1 MPNYAYTARD
11 TMGQSV
17 TGTLPAEDTADAIR
31 QIRASGKFPV
41 SVVVAKDEQ
50 VQQPGALRGGGIRIS
65 RPDLIQLS
73 TQLSIMLD
81 TGVTL
86 SEALDC
92 IAKQTIRPNVKGLV
106 MDLAQQIQQGA
117 SFSEALV
124 RHPRSFPT
132 LYIALIKAAEKGGMM
147 PRLINRATSYLRDE
161 QDTKR
166 RVTGALIYP
175 LIMFSF
181 ALLTTL
187 FLLVFVLPRFTVI
200 YANKKAA
207 LPLPTQILMDAS
219 QFLLDHWLAIPLCAI
234 GSVVGLVTFIRTPAG
249 ARMWHSFQLR
259 VPLFGKMYKKMHLSR
274 GLRMLGTLSGAGVPL
289 MDCVVTARD
298 LCENHHFRT
307 LWQSISD
314 QIQCG
319 KQLSSPLF
327 DSPLVPRDVAQ
338 MIFSGEKSGKLA
350 VVVEQ
355 VSGYAEQE
363 LKDQIM
369 ALTRYIEPIMIVA
382 MGAIIGGVSLA
393 LLLPVFSI
401 SKVMAH

>member
-11 TMGQSV
+11 STGQSV
-17 TGTLPAEDTADAIR
+17 TGVLPAEDTADAIR
-31 QIRASGKFPV
+31 QIRATGKFPV
-41 SVVVAKDEQ
+41 AVLPAKESQD
-50 VQQPGALRGGGIRIS
+50 QQPGALRGGGIRIA
-65 RPDLIQLS
+65 RADLIHLS

-86 SEALDC
+86 VEALDC
-92 IAKQTIRPNVKGLV
+92 IAKQTIRLNVKAIV
-106 MDLAQQIQQGA
+106 TDLAEQIQQGA

-124 RHPRSFPT
+124 RHPKSFPT
-132 LYIALIKAAEKGGMM
+132 LYVALIKAAEKGGMM
-147 PRLINRATSYLRDE
+147 PRLLNRATGYLRDE
-161 QDTKR
+161 RDTKR
-166 RVTGALIYP
+166 RVTGALVYP
-175 LIMFSF
+175 LIMFAF

-219 QFLLDHWLAIPLCAI
+219 TFLMTHWLAIPLA
-234 GSVVGLVTFIRTPAG
+234 VVGTIVAVAMYVRTPG
-249 ARMWHSFQLR
+249 GRRTWHSLQLG
-259 VPLFGKMYKKMHLSR
+259 VPLFGALYKKLHLSR

-289 MDCVVTARD
+289 MDCVTTARD
-298 LCENHHFRT
+298 LCENYHFRA
-307 LWQSISD
+307 LWQQIGD

-338 MIFSGEKSGKLA
+338 MIYSGEKSGKLA
-350 VVVEQ
+350 MVVEQ

-369 ALTRYIEPIMIVA
+369 SLTRYIEPIMIVT